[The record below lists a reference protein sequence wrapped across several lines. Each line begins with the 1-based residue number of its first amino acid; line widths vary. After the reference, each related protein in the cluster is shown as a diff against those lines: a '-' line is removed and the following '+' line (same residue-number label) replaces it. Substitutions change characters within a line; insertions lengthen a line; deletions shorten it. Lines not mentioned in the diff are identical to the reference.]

1 MPELYK
7 LLCELQAQGEFTI
20 SRGEV
25 LGMDKEAS
33 DLLLEAQRLIDAARI
48 KVYLRGLQ
56 INTQGVEA
64 GGHYGKSIF

>member
-1 MPELYK
+1 MRVEYMPELYK

-56 INTQGVEA
+56 INTQEG
-64 GGHYGKSIF
+64 